1 MTEDSE
7 FDALLQ
13 RALAPPER
21 PADRG
26 FVVRVDR
33 ALAEAE
39 RYRSARARLL
49 RQLASEGLAMAAV
62 GTSLVMLSRTPAL
75 QAAIGAAPGLAWT
88 ATLALFLF
96 WMLIRG
102 RPGALA

>member
-1 MTEDSE
+1 VIEDRE

-13 RALAPPER
+13 GTLAPPDR

-33 ALAEAE
+33 ALAEVD
-39 RYRSARARLL
+39 RYRTARARLL
-49 RQLASEGLAMAAV
+49 RQLASEGLAV
-62 GTSLVMLSRTPAL
+62 GAIAGSLATLAQIPGLRVAL
-75 QAAIGAAPGLAWT
+75 GASPGLAWT
-88 ATLALFLF
+88 ALLGLFLF
-96 WMLIRG
+96 WLLIRG